1 MRVVEVEGEEEVGVG
16 AEVVVVDL
24 ELRRMEVVLELR
36 RAWISLLDE

>member
-1 MRVVEVEGEEEVGVG
+1 MVEVEGEEEVGVG

>member
-1 MRVVEVEGEEEVGVG
+1 VVEVEGEEEVGVG